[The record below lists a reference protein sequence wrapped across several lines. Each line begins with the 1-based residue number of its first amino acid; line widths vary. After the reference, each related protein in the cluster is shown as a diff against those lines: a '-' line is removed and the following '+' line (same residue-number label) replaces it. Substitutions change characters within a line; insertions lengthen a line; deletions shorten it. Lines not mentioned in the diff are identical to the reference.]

1 LWATLEKGHRVK
13 NRLIVIAVVV
23 VVAFLLGF
31 IPQYVKAQHLESELR
46 SAQQANAGADLR
58 DLIAQAYVQA
68 NQKNFGLAAETAS
81 RYFNRAREM
90 ASQTSNATAKST
102 LEGALSLR
110 DKVTAQL
117 AKGDP
122 AVMGDLQDLFNRTEQ
137 ATRSAGQP

>member
-1 LWATLEKGHRVK
+1 MK
-13 NRLIVIAVVV
+13 NRVIVIAVVV

-31 IPQYVKAQHLESELR
+31 IPEYVKANHFESELR
-46 SAQQANAGADLR
+46 AAQQANAGADLR

-68 NQKNFGLAAETAS
+68 NQKNFGLAADTAG

-90 ASQTSNATAKST
+90 ASQSSNATAKST
-102 LEGALSLR
+102 LEGALTLR

-117 AKGDP
+117 AKGDS

-137 ATRSAGQP
+137 ATRAAGQP